1 MKLDALLQ
9 ILKEYDQ
16 LLQTQ
21 ALEGIQDIAGKVCTD
36 NREIQTGDV
45 FICIKGFKQDGHSF
59 IPDARR
65 KNAALIVCESEF
77 PDSLPAIRVKDGR
90 KAAALLAK
98 VWFHNPSS
106 QFRLVGVTGTNGKTT
121 TSMLLFKAI
130 RELGIPAGWIGT
142 LGYYINEEQF
152 STMHTTPDI
161 MELNRIFAEMAAQK
175 VQYVIMEV
183 SSHAIALDRVYGVEF
198 DYCLFT
204 NLSREHLD
212 FHLNMEEYGA
222 TKLRLFE
229 SAIAH
234 KAVALINIDDSFGL
248 KIYADLK
255 AQDAYIF
262 SVGSTE
268 ADFQIR
274 LDQPAHKSSW
284 EQSRFALQSQEG
296 VINLRSP
303 LIGGFNIANLALSAA
318 TMSVM
323 GFELRQIAQGLNS
336 VKPVAGRFERI
347 ENERGIGVFVDYAHT
362 PDALENVLKASR
374 DLEHGRVLCMFGAG
388 GDRDKGKR
396 PLMLKAAL
404 KYADA
409 VILTDDNPRTED
421 PNQIIRDIVSGCE
434 LWLPWWI
441 IRDRRKAI
449 RAILAL
455 AQPGDIVL
463 LCGKGHETYQEIEG
477 VRHHFDDAEVARE
490 CFSQPVQAKQELTEL
505 VLPVDKLLLEILYN
519 LPALNSAA
527 YQDPITYKYIS
538 TDSRTLKPGSV
549 FFALTGANFDG
560 HEYIKEVLKDPSNIA
575 LGQVT
580 LAERSYYK
588 EVSNS
593 QSAMGDLLRKYLLM
607 FDVYKIALT
616 GSTGKSSTKELLEHI
631 FSTQAPTLK
640 TEANENNL
648 IGLCKT
654 IQRIKPSDRYAIF
667 ELGTNA
673 FGEIATLSDI
683 CAPDAAMILNI
694 GPSHLEYLVDEEG
707 VFKEKS
713 ALFNRSL
720 DVRLYD
726 ADDPRFAA
734 YRAKGKGVGMSEGAD
749 FRISAVSCDN
759 YSCAFSL
766 NDEHYELPYS
776 MPYMVKNSSFAI
788 AMGILA
794 GIPVPAIKKALQ
806 DPVRL
811 DLRMQIEILE
821 YCILVADCYNA
832 NPVSMQSALEYWH
845 KLAPDQYH
853 VAILGDMLELGSQ
866 AAAYHDMIG
875 AILAE
880 TGYDCLITV
889 GELAARY
896 HGLAAN
902 EKGLHFATVQ
912 DLIGDDAVQKIRKGS
927 VILVKASHSIHLEK
941 VLPIIRN
948 RC

>member
-1 MKLDALLQ
+1 MKLGAVLQ
-9 ILKEYDQ
+9 ILKDHGQ
-16 LLQTQ
+16 LVQTQ
-21 ALEGIQDIAGKVCTD
+21 SLDGIEDISGKVCTD
-36 NREIQTGDV
+36 NREIKSGDV
-45 FICIKGFKQDGHSF
+45 FICIRGFKQDGHSF
-59 IPDARR
+59 IPDVRR
-65 KNAALIVCESEF
+65 RNAALIVCESEF
-77 PDSLPAIRVKDGR
+77 PDSLPAIRVLDGR
-90 KAAALLAK
+90 KAAALIARI
-98 VWFHNPSS
+98 WFHDPSS

-130 RELGIPAGWIGT
+130 RELGLAAGWIGT
-142 LGYYINEEQF
+142 LGYYINDEQF
-152 STMHTTPDI
+152 STNNTTPDI
-161 MELNRIFAEMAAQK
+161 LELNRIFADMAAQK

-183 SSHAIALDRVYGVEF
+183 SSHAIALDRVYGIEF

-222 TKLRLFE
+222 TKLRLFDA
-229 SAIAH
+229 AIAH

-248 KIYADLK
+248 KIYTDLK
-255 AQDAYIF
+255 AQDAYVF
-262 SVGSTE
+262 SVGSKE

-274 LDQPAHKSSW
+274 LDQPTHKNSW
-284 EQSRFALQSQEG
+284 EQSRFALQSSEG

-318 TMSVM
+318 TLSVM

-336 VKPVAGRFERI
+336 VKPVPGRFERI
-347 ENERGIGVFVDYAHT
+347 ANDRGIGVFVDYAHT

-374 DLEHGRVLCMFGAG
+374 ELEHGRILCLFGAG

-404 KYADA
+404 QYADA
-409 VILTDDNPRTED
+409 VIITDDNPRTED
-421 PNQIIRDIVSGCE
+421 PNQIVRDIVSGSE

-441 IRDRRKAI
+441 IRDRRTAI
-449 RAILAL
+449 RAILNL

-477 VRHHFDDAEVARE
+477 VRHHFDDAEVTKE
-490 CFSQPVQAKQELTEL
+490 HFSTYSQAKHDATELT
-505 VLPVDKLLLEILYN
+505 LPVDVLMLDILYD
-519 LPALNSAA
+519 LPVKTSAG
-527 YQDPITYKYIS
+527 YTDPVCYKYIS
-538 TDSRTLKPGSV
+538 TDSRTIQPGSV
-549 FFALTGANFDG
+549 FFALTGANFNG
-560 HEYIKEVLKDPSNIA
+560 HEYINDVLKDTSNIA
-575 LGQVT
+575 FGQVT

-616 GSTGKSSTKELLEHI
+616 GSTGKSSTKELLGHI

-654 IQRIKPSDRYAIF
+654 IQRIRPADKYAIF

-673 FGEIATLSDI
+673 FGEIATLSAI
-683 CAPDAAMILNI
+683 CSPDAAMILNI

-713 ALFNRSL
+713 TLFNRTL
-720 DVRLYD
+720 AIRLYD

-734 YRAKGKGVGMSEGAD
+734 YQAQGKGVGMSDKAD
-749 FRISAVSCDN
+749 FRISNVSCDS
-759 YSCAFSL
+759 YSCAFAL
-766 NDEHYELPYS
+766 NGEHYELPYS
-776 MPYMVKNSSFAI
+776 MPYMVKNSAFAI
-788 AMGILA
+788 AMGTLA
-794 GIPVPAIKKALQ
+794 GIPLPDIKKALQ
-806 DPVRL
+806 EPVRL

-832 NPVSMQSALEYWH
+832 NPVSMQSAIEYWH
-845 KLAPDQYH
+845 KLAPDQHH

-866 AAAYHDMIG
+866 AATYHDMIG

-889 GELAARY
+889 GDLAARY
-896 HGLAAN
+896 HGLHSDL
-902 EKGLHFATVQ
+902 EGIHFATVE
-912 DLIGDDAVQKIRKGS
+912 DLIKNDAVQNIKKGS

-941 VLPIIRN
+941 ALPIIRN